1 MKRDYVTSTTR
12 ENMYQNNI
20 TYRRNIDH
28 TSFVLRGVFGV
39 GLTGCEMKEVSYL
52 WQDGYWIVEAM
63 DWNGMHSVDRCLFK
77 KSSS

>member
-39 GLTGCEMKEVSYL
+39 GLTGCEINEGGVIPMAGRILDCGGHGLEWYAF
-52 WQDGYWIVEAM
+52 G
-63 DWNGMHSVDRCLFK
+63 
-77 KSSS
+77 

>member
-39 GLTGCEMKEVSYL
+39 GLTGCEINEGGVIPMAVCIRLIGVYL
-52 WQDGYWIVEAM
+52 
-63 DWNGMHSVDRCLFK
+63 
-77 KSSS
+77 KSHHLE